1 MKILGICGSPRS
13 NGNTDILLE
22 KALEGARGSGAE
34 TEKLFLE
41 EMNISPCSGPE
52 CDNIGDDGLSIV
64 GDDIRVVFAKMW
76 EADAVIVASPIF
88 FGSLSAQTKMMIDR
102 FQCVWLARNRL
113 GKDLFPEKKKG
124 AFICVQASS
133 RQDFFDNA
141 VSIIR
146 HFFATVR
153 LEYAAEVLCMAVDVK
168 GSVLARQDVLD
179 RAFEMGKKMALND
192 KE

>member
-1 MKILGICGSPRS
+1 MKILGICGSPRK

-22 KALEGARGSGAE
+22 KALEGARAAGAE

-41 EMNISPCSGPE
+41 DMDIAPCSERE
-52 CDNIGDDGLSIV
+52 CDNVGDDGFSV
-64 GDDIRVVFAKMW
+64 VDDDIRVVFTRMR

-153 LEYAAEVLCMAVDVK
+153 LEYAAEILCMAVDAK
-168 GSVLARQDVLD
+168 GIVFARQDTLD
-179 RAFEMGKKMALND
+179 SALELGKKLALGDN
-192 KE
+192 K